1 MVFANHLV
9 TFRILFMPDLPK
21 TYMFIRRTLV
31 RTPDFEEEAVSVLK
45 KRILYFHTNLE
56 IICSNSVKN
65 VAGSLTGIA

>member
-31 RTPDFEEEAVSVLK
+31 RALDFEEEAVSVLK
-45 KRILYFHTNLE
+45 KRKTYKIECSLNFKLKYFVCLHRALRA
-56 IICSNSVKN
+56 I
-65 VAGSLTGIA
+65 